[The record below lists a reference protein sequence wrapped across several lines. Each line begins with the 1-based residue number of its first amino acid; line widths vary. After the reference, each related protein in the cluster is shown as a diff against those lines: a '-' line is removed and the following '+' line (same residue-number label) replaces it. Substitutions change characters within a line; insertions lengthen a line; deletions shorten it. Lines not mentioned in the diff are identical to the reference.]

1 MGAGGMQPARVGGV
15 GASGGRRSG
24 SRGVVIAVCSDCR
37 VMSCRCVGERARG
50 AGRGGGFSRV
60 RCATGVYQRGECGR
74 RCQGLVVCWGVS
86 AAGRSQEEC
95 RRGTGARRGVMNWN
109 DSGGGGT
116 FSRDRRGLLSPA
128 LVLANLPTFRL
139 VGLLGSWW
147 VVVRVLR
154 SVSRKEG
161 GERGRG
167 EIRRRAQG

>member
-1 MGAGGMQPARVGGV
+1 MPGLGGLQGV
-15 GASGGRRSG
+15 G
-24 SRGVVIAVCSDCR
+24 
-37 VMSCRCVGERARG
+37 
-50 AGRGGGFSRV
+50 
-60 RCATGVYQRGECGR
+60 
-74 RCQGLVVCWGVS
+74 

-95 RRGTGARRGVMNWN
+95 RRGAGARRGVMNWN

-161 GERGRG
+161 GERRKERQFTGGVREKEVRAQGGGYRVGGLAALRG
-167 EIRRRAQG
+167 SGSRRRARAGMQGVGGLVYRRVSEKERRWDV